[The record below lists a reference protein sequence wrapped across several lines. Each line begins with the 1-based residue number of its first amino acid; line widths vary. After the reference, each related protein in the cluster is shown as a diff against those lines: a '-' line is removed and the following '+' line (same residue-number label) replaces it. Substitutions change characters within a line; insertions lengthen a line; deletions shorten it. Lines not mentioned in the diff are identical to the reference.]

1 MKTIIL
7 EELFEGN
14 CYHICT
20 NGEESPIIMRD
31 EEDFRTALNYLA
43 ITSWKTKTTI
53 VAFCLMSNHIHTM
66 CICRSREQAEQFIK
80 LFKQSYSTY
89 LKRKYGLRKALHKIK
104 DSISLIDTIQYFRN
118 CIAYI
123 LRNSISAKVCK
134 KIEDYPWSSYF
145 CYFRDCDEDY
155 RSITS
160 MGPREIRRV
169 LKTRPA
175 LEDCPFTINMEG
187 MISPRSFIAYEI
199 VEKAFINSGRL
210 FLFHLGT
217 CNDAL
222 MEYEMACKPLLGV
235 NDTDLLSSTEKIAA
249 SKFNGKKIAELTN
262 QQKCSIIKTVFFNNK
277 TSIPQLSRVLGLPR
291 DIISRILSS

>member
-1 MKTIIL
+1 MKTIRL
-7 EELFEGN
+7 EDLFDGN

-31 EEDFRTALNYLA
+31 KEDFRTAVNYLA
-43 ITSWKTKTTI
+43 IAAWKTRTII

-66 CICRSREQAEQFIK
+66 SICSNRAQAERFIK
-80 LFKQSYSTY
+80 LFKQLYSTH
-89 LKRKYGLRKALHKIK
+89 LKRKYGMNKALHKIQ
-104 DSISLIDTIQYFRN
+104 DSISLIDNIQYFRN

-123 LRNSISAKVCK
+123 LRNSISAKVCRK
-134 KIEDYPWSSYF
+134 TEDYPWSSYF
-145 CYFRDCDEDY
+145 CYFRDSNDDCI
-155 RSITS
+155 SISS
-160 MGPREIRRV
+160 MGPREIRRI
-169 LKTRPA
+169 LKTRPD
-175 LEDCPFTINMEG
+175 LDGCPFSIDSEG
-187 MISPRSFIAYEI
+187 MISPRSFVAFEI

-222 MEYEMACKPLLGV
+222 MEYEMACKPLIGV
-235 NDTDLLSSTEKIAA
+235 NDTELLRATEKIAA
-249 SKFNGKKIAELTN
+249 NRFRGKTIAELTN

-291 DIISRILSS
+291 DIISRILST

>member
-43 ITSWKTKTTI
+43 ITSWKTKTII

-123 LRNSISAKVCK
+123 LRNSISAKVCR

-169 LKTRPA
+169 LKTRPD

-187 MISPRSFIAYEI
+187 MISPRSFVAYEI

-210 FLFHLGT
+210 F
-217 CNDAL
+217 
-222 MEYEMACKPLLGV
+222 
-235 NDTDLLSSTEKIAA
+235 S
-249 SKFNGKKIAELTN
+249 
-262 QQKCSIIKTVFFNNK
+262 Q
-277 TSIPQLSRVLGLPR
+277 
-291 DIISRILSS
+291 